1 MMWNIRS
8 QLQRWVS
15 KFYECELDMNLEY
28 QDILE
33 QDYWHMEALFTHI
46 TNNTHVFIEIKNKA
60 QFCRERV
67 CKVPKPRHPQ
77 KFKLLLGCY
86 IGGRIK
92 SLHTNLKYLWN
103 WWRRCQNFPLVMT
116 INELLFLLGS
126 VQFDDITIRHVK
138 RLMDILA
145 TVKYL

>member
-1 MMWNIRS
+1 MMWHIRS

-67 CKVPKPRHPQ
+67 CNVTKPRHPQ

-92 SLHTNLKYLWN
+92 CLHTNLKYLWN
-103 WWRRCQNFPLVMT
+103 WWRRCQNFPLVMP
-116 INELLFLLGS
+116 INKLLFLLGS
-126 VQFDDITIRHVK
+126 VQFDDITTKRVK
-138 RLMDILA
+138 RLMDKLA